1 MTGPRRDLGQGLLG
15 KGNNNAKAV
24 PRAAVLGLQSWPLNL
39 AEPSFVSSPISGNQ
53 ERALGLCPAGGVSPG
68 AQDGVV
74 TLGGVKRRQGGSDS
88 GWVGGQGGGRT
99 RPPSPT
105 TAWPKRA
112 DR

>member
-15 KGNNNAKAV
+15 KENNNAKAM
-24 PRAAVLGLQSWPLNL
+24 PRATPLGLQSWPLNP
-39 AEPSFVSSPISGNQ
+39 AEPSFMSSPISGNQ

-74 TLGGVKRRQGGSDS
+74 TLGGVKSRQGGSDS